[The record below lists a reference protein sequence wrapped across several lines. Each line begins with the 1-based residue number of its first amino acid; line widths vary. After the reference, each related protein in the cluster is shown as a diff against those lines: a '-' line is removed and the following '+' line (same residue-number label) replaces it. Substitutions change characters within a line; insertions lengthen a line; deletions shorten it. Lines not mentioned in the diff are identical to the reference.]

1 MALERTKGIGML
13 LKVPTEVDPNATRR
27 KDAMY
32 DTEVI
37 HDVLGLGSRVEWKR
51 VIRDTSG

>member
-1 MALERTKGIGML
+1 ML

-37 HDVLGLGSRVEWKR
+37 YDVLGLGSRVEWKR